1 MFSLRNGD
9 YRVHVLPLPLHVY
22 VVGYATLW
30 IRPSW
35 RRRHAFSKVG
45 TTVLMSC
52 LYLATISGRIRNL
65 WGDPHVGQGMLCL
78 KWRLPGT
85 CLPSISPQLRGR
97 ICNPMI
103 RPSWRMRHARSKATT
118 GSAVAFVFPR
128 KWDCRVTTDAGRHR
142 GRATW
147 LILPVVICL
156 SQRLSHACASMNQ
169 FEL

>member
-9 YRVHVLPLPLHVY
+9 YRVHVLPLPLHIY

-65 WGDPHVGQGMLCL
+65 WGDPHVGPGMRCL
-78 KWRLPGT
+78 KWRLPCS
-85 CLPSISPQLRGR
+85 CLASLSPQLIFALGSATLVRR
-97 ICNPMI
+97 RVFVFIMI
-103 RPSWRMRHARSKATT
+103 RRPPRSTLFPCTTLFRSPARSSSR
-118 GSAVAFVFPR
+118 SAIPCSSR
-128 KWDCRVTTDAGRHR
+128 T
-142 GRATW
+142 
-147 LILPVVICL
+147 IE
-156 SQRLSHACASMNQ
+156 Q
-169 FEL
+169 